1 MISLI
6 NRKQITVNDIDKKN
20 NLIKLKARKVII
32 GKILDKIYSTITYNG
47 ETMSYAQIIDLQT
60 KNLVKTLLHDDE
72 FNGFYIT
79 W

>member
-32 GKILDKIYSTITYNG
+32 SKILDKIY
-47 ETMSYAQIIDLQT
+47 L
-60 KNLVKTLLHDDE
+60 LLH
-72 FNGFYIT
+72 IMVKQ
-79 W
+79 